1 MHGFAERGGEPPPP
15 HEDERIF
22 AEERWFSVDRQ
33 ADAYVELLK
42 ATSRAQY
49 CSLIRRSRKIENRK
63 RARSTLAFSG
73 LFYLFT
79 EVPRSGVLGSSY
91 PRSCIAPPRSPQK
104 RTSWKGC
111 IAPARQGL

>member
-49 CSLIRRSRKIENRK
+49 CSLIRRSRKIDFCPYSPECVEKEFSEAHGKSR
-63 RARSTLAFSG
+63 TL
-73 LFYLFT
+73 
-79 EVPRSGVLGSSY
+79 
-91 PRSCIAPPRSPQK
+91 
-104 RTSWKGC
+104 
-111 IAPARQGL
+111 

>member
-49 CSLIRRSRKIENRK
+49 CSLIRRRSRKIENRK
-63 RARSTLAFSG
+63 RARSALAFSG
-73 LFYLFT
+73 LFYLEDSTIHYPEGLLIMHFVT
-79 EVPRSGVLGSSY
+79 LLLVNTYAASSVQQV
-91 PRSCIAPPRSPQK
+91 IAHK
-104 RTSWKGC
+104 
-111 IAPARQGL
+111 

>member
-49 CSLIRRSRKIENRK
+49 CSLIRRSRKIDFALIHPSAWNRNS
-63 RARSTLAFSG
+63 ANFAFIE
-73 LFYLFT
+73 FY
-79 EVPRSGVLGSSY
+79 EVRVLGILGSS
-91 PRSCIAPPRSPQK
+91 A
-104 RTSWKGC
+104 
-111 IAPARQGL
+111 

>member
-1 MHGFAERGGEPPPP
+1 LLQRGAACVCLRDMHGFAERGGEPPPP

-49 CSLIRRSRKIENRK
+49 CSLIRRSRKIDFALIHPSAWNKNSRK
-63 RARSTLAFSG
+63 
-73 LFYLFT
+73 FT
-79 EVPRSGVLGSSY
+79 CRILDK
-91 PRSCIAPPRSPQK
+91 I
-104 RTSWKGC
+104 T
-111 IAPARQGL
+111 

>member
-1 MHGFAERGGEPPPP
+1 MHGFAERGGEPPPPP

-49 CSLIRRSRKIENRK
+49 CSLIRRSRKIDFALIHPSAWNRNSRK
-63 RARSTLAFSG
+63 SIFSIARN
-73 LFYLFT
+73 
-79 EVPRSGVLGSSY
+79 
-91 PRSCIAPPRSPQK
+91 APPIAIPRACTLCGRRSP
-104 RTSWKGC
+104 
-111 IAPARQGL
+111 P